1 MVYPVYV
8 RGPSAAQLAC
18 TLSWARPRHLTEPL
32 LSFSWRAAGLALQRL
47 GPTARGAGREPGW
60 PDLQR
65 GVRLLLEEVRP
76 QASPPPHLGPGG
88 PLASD
93 GLAERGDESN
103 AQEEA
108 WRCRAG
114 GWYEG

>member
-1 MVYPVYV
+1 MYPVYV

-18 TLSWARPRHLTEPL
+18 MLSWALPRHLTEPL
-32 LSFSWRAAGLALQRL
+32 LSFSLRAAGLALQRL
-47 GPTARGAGREPGW
+47 GPTERRAGREPGR

-65 GVRLLLEEVRP
+65 RVRHRLEENRP

-114 GWYEG
+114 CWNDG